1 MAKPKFYIT
10 TPIYYPSDKLHIG
23 HSYTTVAADALARF
37 KAMTG
42 YDVRFLTG
50 TDEHGQKIQRR
61 AEAAQKSPQ
70 EFVNEIVVWIKDL
83 WKMLDINYSD
93 FIRTTEPRHKEAV
106 QYIFDKFYRQGDIY
120 KGTYKGLYCTQCE
133 SFWTER
139 QAADGKCPDCGR
151 PVELVEEEGYFFRMS
166 KYADQLLKHIEENP
180 DFIQPPSRRNEMINN
195 FLKPGLEDLCV
206 SRSTFDWGIPVPF
219 DQDNVIYV
227 WLDALSNY
235 ITALGYKDND
245 PLFQRYW
252 PADVHLM
259 GKEIMRFHA
268 IYWPIFL
275 MALGLPLPKKVF
287 GHGWLLLQE
296 GKMSKSRGNV
306 VDPTVLINRYGSD
319 AIRYYLLREI
329 PFGSDGVFKLEALVQ
344 RINSDLANDLGNL
357 MSRTLA
363 MLEKYFNGVIPEP
376 TVPGPMDDELAHL
389 AMRTP
394 EEVAKCMDQL
404 QFSRALGT
412 IWNLVRFSNKYI
424 DENTP
429 WLLAKDEE
437 MKGRLGT
444 VIYNLL
450 ESLRFISVL
459 LQPFMPRVAP
469 LMWEQLGIGNNKE
482 LQDWNSI
489 SWWGGLVPKLM
500 AYRGKDLFPRLKLE
514 DELAALQLEVKGEEN
529 SE

>member
-1 MAKPKFYIT
+1 M
-10 TPIYYPSDKLHIG
+10 
-23 HSYTTVAADALARF
+23 
-37 KAMTG
+37 
-42 YDVRFLTG
+42 
-50 TDEHGQKIQRR
+50 
-61 AEAAQKSPQ
+61 
-70 EFVNEIVVWIKDL
+70 
-83 WKMLDINYSD
+83 
-93 FIRTTEPRHKEAV
+93 

-133 SFWTER
+133 SFGPNARRRMASAPTAGAR
-139 QAADGKCPDCGR
+139 
-151 PVELVEEEGYFFRMS
+151 ELVEEEGYFFRMS

-404 QFSRALGT
+404 QFSRALET

-437 MKGRLGT
+437 MKGAWGLLST
-444 VIYNLL
+444 IYWKACA
-450 ESLRFISVL
+450 ISVAATFYA
-459 LQPFMPRVAP
+459 QSSP

-514 DELAALQLEVKGEEN
+514 DELAALQLEVKERKTVSEERKDQITIDEFARLDLRVAEIIAAEKWGRIN
-529 SE
+529 CCS